1 MKKTNDTYIL
11 VLISAAVI
19 FYLKLGNPIDF
30 YRSKNVVNDYIS
42 NKYSSDMYIAKTF
55 YNGYGRYAM
64 AVQSKNREDFYF
76 LIETKDGKIIDD
88 NYDEKISGK

>member
-1 MKKTNDTYIL
+1 MKKTNNTYIL

-19 FYLKLGNPIDF
+19 FYLKFGNPIDF

>member
-1 MKKTNDTYIL
+1 MKKNSDVYIL
-11 VLISAAVI
+11 ILISVSII
-19 FYLKLGNPIDF
+19 FYLKLGNPINF

>member
-1 MKKTNDTYIL
+1 MKKTNNTYIL

-19 FYLKLGNPIDF
+19 FYLRLGNPIDF

-55 YNGYGRYAM
+55 YNDSGRYAM